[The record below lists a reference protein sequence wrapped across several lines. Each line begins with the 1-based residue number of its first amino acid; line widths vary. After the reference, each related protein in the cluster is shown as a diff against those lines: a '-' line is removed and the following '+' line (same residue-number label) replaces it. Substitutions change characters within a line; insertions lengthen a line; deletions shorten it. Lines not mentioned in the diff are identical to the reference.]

1 MRSIDTSAARMDAL
15 ASAIRELVPT
25 LVSIQRRHG
34 LKVAQ
39 LALQTALDAC
49 QHEAERQPKPAL
61 ALMPRHAD

>member
-39 LALQTALDAC
+39 LASRPPSTHVNTRRSGNQN
-49 QHEAERQPKPAL
+49 R
-61 ALMPRHAD
+61 R